1 MTTVCSFDGKQR
13 NCGLEL
19 ATHGDVLSGLR
30 LMASVTFHEADG
42 VPKRAIN
49 FGVGWDLPWV
59 PGLSLNGRG
68 ITTSSLYLDAANRIE
83 VSGWTRTDVGA
94 RYRTRIEERVHR

>member
-1 MTTVCSFDGKQR
+1 MSQGLARPSAVTDPVTTVCSFDGKQR

-19 ATHGDVLSGLR
+19 ATCGDVLNGLR
-30 LMASVTFHEADG
+30 LMASVTFHDADG

-59 PGLSLNGRG
+59 PGLSLNGRV
-68 ITTSSLYLDAANRIE
+68 ITTSSP
-83 VSGWTRTDVGA
+83 
-94 RYRTRIEERVHR
+94 